1 MFNHKNIFFS
11 GVMVYEDVHS
21 GESERTEEE
30 EIFVSKVE
38 IREDKMGDV
47 SSDDED
53 EECKIRQVDETIE
66 EG

>member
-21 GESERTEEE
+21 GESERTEEV
-30 EIFVSKVE
+30 EIFVSQVE